1 MATTTRKMTTTMTTA
16 VATTTTTTV
25 KEEEMKRQSAVTSGE
40 GGVSRGAGEGGSDM
54 SDRGRMDQHATA
66 AVADDND
73 DITIAYDVRRRKKD
87 DTGMAGGRDGG
98 G

>member
-1 MATTTRKMTTTMTTA
+1 
-16 VATTTTTTV
+16 
-25 KEEEMKRQSAVTSGE
+25 
-40 GGVSRGAGEGGSDM
+40 
-54 SDRGRMDQHATA
+54 MDQHATA